1 MNLAESK
8 ELEDFVRSA
17 CVAIQK
23 GVTEGLEI
31 KYPIEFE
38 VAVVIKKGTDGIFN
52 LVVVNES
59 NSQYKE
65 EISRINFKIGKKEA
79 SGGRIRFF
87 RE

>member
-1 MNLAESK
+1 MAESN

-17 CVAIQK
+17 CVAIQR
-23 GVTEGLEI
+23 GVTGGLEV

-38 VAVVIKKGTDGIFN
+38 VAVVIKKGADGIFK

-59 NSQYKE
+59 KSQYKE
-65 EISRINFKIGKKEA
+65 ETSRIYFKIGKKDTD
-79 SGGRIRFF
+79 SGRIRFF

>member
-1 MNLAESK
+1 LAENK
-8 ELEDFVRSA
+8 ELENFVRSA
-17 CVAIQK
+17 CVAILR

-38 VAVVIKKGTDGIFN
+38 VAVVIRKGADGIFK
-52 LVVVNES
+52 LVVVNELK
-59 NSQYKE
+59 NHDKQ
-65 EISRINFKIGKKEA
+65 EISRINFKIGKKET

>member
-1 MNLAESK
+1 LAENK

-17 CVAIQK
+17 CVAIQM

-38 VAVVIKKGTDGIFN
+38 VAVVIKKGANGRFKLI
-52 LVVVNES
+52 VVNES
-59 NSQYKE
+59 KSQCKE
-65 EISRINFKIGKKEA
+65 EISRINFKIGKKET